1 MKKMSFTEC
10 LDRSDAIMMEG
21 ALGERLKREY
31 HLSFDEHV
39 SMAGLIYR
47 LQGQEA
53 LYKIW
58 QEYITVAETYNLPI
72 LLTTP
77 TRRADRKRI
86 ASSGFS
92 AKIIAD
98 NMKFLKNMPDSL
110 PIRM

>member
-53 LYKIW
+53 LYKN
-58 QEYITVAETYNLPI
+58 QMRKEVNKLKKLGRFDETSLRE
-72 LLTTP
+72 L
-77 TRRADRKRI
+77 KK
-86 ASSGFS
+86 
-92 AKIIAD
+92 KINA
-98 NMKFLKNMPDSL
+98 
-110 PIRM
+110 